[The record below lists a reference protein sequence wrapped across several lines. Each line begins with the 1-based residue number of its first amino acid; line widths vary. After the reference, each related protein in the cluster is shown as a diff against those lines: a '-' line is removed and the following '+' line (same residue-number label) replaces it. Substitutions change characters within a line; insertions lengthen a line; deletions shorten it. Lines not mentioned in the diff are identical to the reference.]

1 MRSIPIL
8 LAQTGTTTEDG
19 VKQAERSR
27 RPVAPGDRSTEKSHA
42 SASAEGA
49 RPLAEPSG

>member
-42 SASAEGA
+42 SASASVA
-49 RPLAEPSG
+49 